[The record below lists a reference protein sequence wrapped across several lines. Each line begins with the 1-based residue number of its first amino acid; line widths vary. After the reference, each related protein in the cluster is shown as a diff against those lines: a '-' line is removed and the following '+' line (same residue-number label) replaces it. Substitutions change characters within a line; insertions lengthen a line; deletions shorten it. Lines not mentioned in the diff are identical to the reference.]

1 MSNESSKLET
11 FLFEVQNA
19 VADIDRMN
27 AGGCAVFAGLVSR
40 RLNKIGFKAKVR
52 VGDVLYNSNEK
63 NRLKDAKK
71 NGARKMGE
79 FGEQGICFWHLIV
92 EITDGKQKY
101 HFDSESLVKA
111 KKNLVLFPNAQVYN
125 GALTPAETLILARSK
140 GWNWMFNRK
149 QIPTLIKRLNEVF
162 RRADEILGNCS

>member
-11 FLFEVQNA
+11 FLFEIQNA
-19 VADIDRMN
+19 VADIHNMN

-52 VGDVLYNSNEK
+52 VGDVIYDSKEK

-71 NGARKMGE
+71 KGARRMGD
-79 FGEQGICFWHLIV
+79 FGKHGICFWHLIV

-101 HFDSESLVKA
+101 HFDSESLIKA
-111 KKNLVLFPNAQVYN
+111 KKNLALFPQAQVYN
-125 GALTPAETLILARSK
+125 GALNSAETLILARSK

-162 RRADEILGNCS
+162 ARAEEILGNNA